1 VNSGPSP
8 PASPFALELLDIAKT
23 YGAIEVLRGVDLRVR
38 SGSVHVL
45 LGANGAG
52 KSTLLKIAVGATA
65 AGAGRI
71 LVNGI
76 ERHFASPFEAR
87 RAGIGMVFQ
96 ERSLVPELSTVD
108 NLFLNGEIKWVAMV
122 DARAE
127 ASESRRIFDQLG
139 VRIPP
144 NAVLGRLGIADQQ
157 MVEIAKALRLASAVL
172 ILDEPTAALTEREVQ
187 RLFTIVR
194 QIAKYG
200 VGVVYVTHRLAEV
213 FDLGDEVT
221 VLRDGR
227 VVLSTAVAETNLA
240 VIVEAI
246 AGGTVQDNQRS
257 DVEHVSSSGQA
268 KAQPPILEVRGLHIG
283 TKLHDLSFDLREREI
298 LGVAGLAGSGR
309 STLLKALFGAL
320 PRRAG
325 DIRVAGRQIN
335 PTSPEIA
342 IRDGIYLIPE
352 DRKTEGLV
360 LSHSVEA
367 NLVVSILKRLCVGP
381 LISARRS
388 AYVARE
394 MIGQLGIRPDDPRR
408 VVEKLSGGNQQK
420 VVLGKAFN
428 AHSRVLLL
436 DEPTFGVD
444 VRARA
449 EIRSR
454 VRAFTDEGKG
464 VVWVT
469 SDLRELTEVADR
481 ILILADGSVREVVS
495 NWPQQRTES
504 EITHLMQ
511 PASNRLRAAEGQEQA
526 Y

>member
-1 VNSGPSP
+1 MNAGPSP
-8 PASPFALELLDIAKT
+8 TASPFTLELLDIAKT
-23 YGAIEVLRGVDLRVR
+23 YGTTEVLRGVDLRVR

-65 AGAGRI
+65 ARAGRI

-96 ERSLVPELSTVD
+96 ERSLVADLSTVD
-108 NLFLNGEIKWVAMV
+108 NLFLNSEIKRVGIV
-122 DARAE
+122 NARAE
-127 ASESRRIFDQLG
+127 ASESRRIFEQLG

-144 NAVLGRLGIADQQ
+144 YSVVGRLGIADQQ

-172 ILDEPTAALTEREVQ
+172 ILDEPTAALTEREVE

-194 QIAKYG
+194 QIAKSG

-221 VLRDGR
+221 VLRDGQ
-227 VVLSTAVAETNLA
+227 VVLSTAVAATNLA
-240 VIVEAI
+240 EIVEAI
-246 AGGTVQDNQRS
+246 AGVAVQDNQRS
-257 DVEHVSSSGQA
+257 GGDHVVDFGQRA
-268 KAQPPILEVRGLHIG
+268 PLPIFEVQGLHVG
-283 TKLHDLSFDLREREI
+283 DKLHDLSFDVREREI

-325 DIRVAGRQIN
+325 DIRVAGQKIN

-352 DRKTEGLV
+352 DRKTQGLV

-367 NLVVSILKRLCVGP
+367 NLVLSILKRLCVGQ
-381 LISARRS
+381 LINTRRS
-388 AYVARE
+388 AYVARDT
-394 MIGQLGIRPDDPRR
+394 IAQLGIRPADPRR
-408 VVEKLSGGNQQK
+408 TVERLSGGNQQK

-428 AHSRVLLL
+428 ARGRVLLL

-454 VRAFTDEGKG
+454 VRAFVDEGKG
-464 VVWVT
+464 AVWVT
-469 SDLRELTEVADR
+469 SDLRELTEIADR
-481 ILILADGSVREVVS
+481 ILILVDGSVREVVS

-504 EITHLMQ
+504 EITRLMQ
-511 PASNRLRAAEGQEQA
+511 PASHRLRVVEGQEQT